1 MNPPPHSADP
11 AAGAPP
17 APVMSS
23 AGWRLAGWAAI
34 LALAAVFALAGTW
47 LLFTTFMAYDDEGY
61 VLLSLRNYAAHGAL
75 YDQVY
80 SQYGPFF
87 FAACD
92 ALHRALGFAWTNT
105 SARWLTLGLWLGTA
119 ALSAAP
125 VWRRT
130 GSTGATAFTFGA
142 VFVYLW
148 VMIHEPSHPGGLVG
162 LLVAAAAWIGV
173 EADPA
178 RRPGAAAAI
187 GAIGAALALTKINVG
202 VFLLVSAAIWL
213 AGSAEG
219 SRGQRAAAGL
229 IAAGAAVLPWIL
241 MRAMLDQ
248 AWVREFAAV
257 STLASLGVLA
267 VIHAERRPAARA
279 PVLGAAAAGAA
290 AVLLGTVAV
299 SLARGTSL
307 SGLLHGVVLGPLR
320 QPSVYYFAF
329 PWRPGTLAVAVA
341 GLAAAAWAARQPGA
355 PGPRRAAV
363 ILRFGAIAALALSL
377 VTILPVSGPAL
388 GMSFGVA
395 VAGACAVALRSD
407 PEGREDARARQWLAG
422 VLVLQFLHA
431 YPVAGS
437 QINWATFLWV
447 PLLVLAA
454 RDAWLW
460 LAPAA
465 ARRRFATA
473 AVALG
478 AFALAGFMGVR
489 LLSTGLSHRRAGEPL
504 GLPGAESIILPD
516 PTAFGTRI
524 VVENARAHADLLAT
538 LPGAYSFN
546 LWSDRPTP
554 TLANAT
560 HWFSLLSTEQQ
571 QAIVDRLRLHPRACL
586 IVQSDVLGYLN
597 AHGFHVRG
605 ELAGYLSREFAP
617 AFTVDNFSFWVRRGR
632 SIAPLS
638 TGRVRPSGEGASR
651 FTLDLVLAAPRAEVA
666 SIQLSVLREAGTEPR
681 LALTAAN
688 ATLAVTPLRETGEPL
703 SPARPVAWST
713 PLPADGVIRLTA
725 TFRDDPG
732 PTDHLLAEVKDAS
745 GRRVAA
751 ALILP

>member
-87 FAACD
+87 FAAGD

-229 IAAGAAVLPWIL
+229 IAVGAAVLPWIL

-320 QPSVYYFAF
+320 QPSIYNLAV

-341 GLAAAAWAARQPGA
+341 GLAVAAGAAWSSASAPRWAAAVLRCLLLAA
-355 PGPRRAAV
+355 
-363 ILRFGAIAALALSL
+363 FALSL
-377 VTILPVSGPAL
+377 LQIVAVTGLAL
-388 GMSFGVA
+388 GMCYGVA
-395 VAGACAVALRSD
+395 TAGPCAVALRSD
-407 PEGREDARARQWLAG
+407 PEGREDARARQWLAC

-431 YPVAGS
+431 YPVAGT
-437 QINWATFLWV
+437 QTNWGSFLWV

-489 LLSTGLSHRRAGEPL
+489 LLAAGRSGRGAGEPL
-504 GLPGAESIILPD
+504 GLPGAGSIVVRNR
-516 PTAFGTRI
+516 TAFALRV
-524 VVENARAHADLLAT
+524 VVENARAHAGLLAT
-538 LPGAYSFN
+538 LPGVYSLN
-546 LWSDRPTP
+546 LWSDRPAP
-554 TLANAT
+554 TLANAPQ
-560 HWFSLLSTEQQ
+560 WFNALSAAQQ
-571 QAIVDRLRLHPRACL
+571 RAIVARLEQDPRACL
-586 IVQSDVLGYLN
+586 VVQLDTAEYLV
-597 AHGFHVRG
+597 ARG
-605 ELAGYLSREFAP
+605 LCLRSELVGYLSREFTP
-617 AFTVDNFSFWVRRGR
+617 AFTAGGYGFWVRRGR

-638 TGRVRPSGEGASR
+638 TGRLAAPAGPAAAR
-651 FTLDLVLAAPRAEVA
+651 TLDLVLAAPRAEVA

-688 ATLAVTPLRETGEPL
+688 ATLAVTPLQETGEPL

-732 PTDHLLAEVKDAS
+732 PADHLLAEVKDAS